1 MQHDFFLSYRRTDQ
15 MLAQLLVTA
24 LEARDARVWW
34 DAHIEGG
41 EDWREA
47 IVANLEI
54 SQALV
59 ILFSEACNS
68 SRQLRKELAIADLL
82 DKPLIP
88 VLIEPAT
95 PKGHYLYELAA
106 RNWLQIHP
114 NPESRIEELSDRL
127 IAELGPAERFAP
139 PAMALEQSSAVE
151 AEPVPEPEAAISG
164 GGMEA
169 GAPPPRAAQPG
180 ARALARRKAARAP
193 TRVRP
198 APAKPDVRR
207 NLLAFKWYEVALA
220 LVLAILPIYGM
231 LQSPPPGRA
240 MTPDM
245 LGLDYAMV
253 TLLLLIIIAILVFP
267 FRYFVRRLR
276 ARTALVYHL
285 ASVWLLSGA
294 MGILSACHPDSIED
308 GDALGGNLVM
318 YFVIWGVVTLAMST
332 VAFAIYGLLHFQR
345 SRRELKANT
354 EVVGAP
360 A

>member
-15 MLAQLLVTA
+15 KLAQLLVTA
-24 LEARDARVWW
+24 LEARGARVWW

-47 IVANLEI
+47 IVANLEV
-54 SQALV
+54 SHTLV

-82 DKPLIP
+82 DKPVIP

-114 NPESRIEELSDRL
+114 DPESRVEELSDRL

-139 PAMALEQSSAVE
+139 PAMALEETFVDDGQ
-151 AEPVPEPEAAISG
+151 PEAAMSG
-164 GGMEA
+164 GALE
-169 GAPPPRAAQPG
+169 APPPRAAAPPPK
-180 ARALARRKAARAP
+180 ARATRQLKSAP
-193 TRVRP
+193 RPARVRE
-198 APAKPDVRR
+198 APLKPTVRR

-220 LVLAILPIYGM
+220 LILAIFPIYGM
-231 LQSPPPGRA
+231 SQSPPPGRP
-240 MTPDM
+240 MTPEV

-253 TLLLLIIIAILVFP
+253 TLLLLISIAILVFP
-267 FRYFVRRLR
+267 FRYFVRKLR
-276 ARTALVYHL
+276 ARTALTYHL

-294 MGILSACHPDSIED
+294 MGVLSAFHPDFVED
-308 GDALGGNLVM
+308 GDALGGNLVLHIL
-318 YFVIWGVVTLAMST
+318 VWGAVTLAMST
-332 VAFAIYGLLHFQR
+332 VAFAIYGLLHVQR

-354 EVVGAP
+354 EVIGAP
-360 A
+360 V